1 MRGAKGEPR
10 TSWTEGG
17 GREWAVGKRRELIHK
32 WFLQEPCQLCFVLMY
47 VIFPLNLVRRE
58 FYQTLCTD
66 EKTEA

>member
-1 MRGAKGEPR
+1 M
-10 TSWTEGG
+10 GG
-17 GREWAVGKRRELIHK
+17 GEEEGTNPQVVPTGTMSTL
-32 WFLQEPCQLCFVLMY
+32 FCLMY